1 MHLAL
6 EGVGVWLATLEGALT
21 EELAAGMERAAEVV
35 AAEARAN
42 HDYENRTGTLE
53 ERTMVGGPVVTTAN
67 HVTAKVV
74 ADTPYGSYIED
85 GTDRIRPRRF
95 LARAAE
101 RRTSGMIAEIDVA
114 LFRAGEKASQ

>member
-1 MHLAL
+1 MRMAL
-6 EGVGVWLATLEGALT
+6 EGVGAWLSALDAALT
-21 EELAAGMERAAEVV
+21 EELAGGMERAAEMV

-67 HVTAKVV
+67 HVVAKVV
-74 ADTPYGSYIED
+74 ADTRYGSYIED
-85 GTDRIRPRRF
+85 GTETIRPRRF

-101 RRTSGMIAEIDVA
+101 RRTSGMIAELDVA
-114 LFRAGEKASQ
+114 LLRAGEKASQ

>member
-1 MHLAL
+1 MRLVL
-6 EGVGVWLATLEGALT
+6 DGVDAWVRTLEGALT
-21 EELAAGMERAAEVV
+21 EELAGGMGRAAEMV

-74 ADTPYGSYIED
+74 ADTRYGSYIED
-85 GTDRIRPRRF
+85 GTETIRPRRF
-95 LARAAE
+95 LAKAAE
-101 RRTSGMIAEIDVA
+101 RRTSGMIAELDVA
-114 LFRAGEKASQ
+114 LYRAGEKASQ